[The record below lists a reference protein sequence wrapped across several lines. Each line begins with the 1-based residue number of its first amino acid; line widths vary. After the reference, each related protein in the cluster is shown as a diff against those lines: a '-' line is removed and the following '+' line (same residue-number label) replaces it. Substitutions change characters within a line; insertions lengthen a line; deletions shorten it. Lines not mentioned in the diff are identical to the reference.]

1 MEVSIAM
8 GVALYRWITLFIHG
22 VLPWVYLHNGMT
34 GGDDAGPST
43 TGAGFRWPIHM
54 GILKKES

>member
-1 MEVSIAM
+1 M

-34 GGDDAGPST
+34 GRDDAGPST
-43 TGAGFRWPIHM
+43 TGAGFRWPIHRM